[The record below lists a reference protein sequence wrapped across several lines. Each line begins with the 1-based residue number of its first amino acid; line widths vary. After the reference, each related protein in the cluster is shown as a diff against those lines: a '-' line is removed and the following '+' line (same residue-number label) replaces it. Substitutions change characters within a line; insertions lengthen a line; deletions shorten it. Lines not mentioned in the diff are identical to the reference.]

1 MKTMAT
7 NEPSFFARYID
18 APKER
23 PTKAEIPRGPML
35 RPVVPPSDYQAPPVE
50 KLLDWLVNRWP
61 KNTVN
66 IKNILQFGPKPLR
79 NRKKARPTAEILEKH
94 GWLTRTK
101 TRYYRQREWRIE
113 RGPSESR

>member
-1 MKTMAT
+1 MPT
-7 NEPSFFARYID
+7 NEPSFFARYVD
-18 APKER
+18 GPKKEQ
-23 PTKAEIPRGPML
+23 PVETEIIPRGPLL

-61 KNTVN
+61 KDTVN
-66 IKNILQFGPKPLR
+66 IKNILQFGPAPLR
-79 NRKKARPTAEILEKH
+79 NRKAARPTAEILEKH

-101 TRYYRQREWRIE
+101 ARYYRQREWRIE